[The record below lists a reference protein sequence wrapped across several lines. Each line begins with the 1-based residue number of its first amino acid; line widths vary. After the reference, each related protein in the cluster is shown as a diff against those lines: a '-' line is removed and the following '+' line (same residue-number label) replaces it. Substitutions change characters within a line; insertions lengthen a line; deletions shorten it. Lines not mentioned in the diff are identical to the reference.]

1 MTCLR
6 DADIRQP
13 LAQLAA
19 GAYPGAQVLHEVG
32 LERGQALVPSWWGV
46 VLARAEGGGLVLEDV
61 RPALDNPSPSP
72 GATVRLL
79 WRPEMLDL
87 LETVGAAR
95 GVRSA
100 SKGRLLA
107 RLIKVLPPADLRA
120 RVRQVVAARGDWR
133 LT

>member
-32 LERGQALVPSWWGV
+32 LERGQALVPPWWGV
-46 VLARAEGGGLVLEDV
+46 
-61 RPALDNPSPSP
+61 
-72 GATVRLL
+72 
-79 WRPEMLDL
+79 
-87 LETVGAAR
+87 
-95 GVRSA
+95 
-100 SKGRLLA
+100 
-107 RLIKVLPPADLRA
+107 VLPPADLRA